1 MTVNPQAGEVGI
13 LIIVKNKRIERVE
26 PAQGTEGKV
35 RRLQTKDKEAL
46 FSKYRGTEYGL
57 RPVLSAEEVKIE
69 LYEHDTQGPN
79 TCFMYIGDFQ
89 IEMPCS

>member
-57 RPVLSAEEVKIE
+57 RPVLSAEEVK
-69 LYEHDTQGPN
+69 LSSMSTTLRGP
-79 TCFMYIGDFQ
+79 TRASCI
-89 IEMPCS
+89 